1 MIILKDC
8 LKYFHRGSVNEVLA
22 LNKMSLHIKE
32 GEFVTVIGSN
42 GAGKS
47 SLLNCIGG
55 SFLIDSGTLRI
66 CNHDMSKWPEHKR
79 ATHISRVFQD
89 PMQGTCPS
97 ATIQQNLALALRRGK
112 PRRLSKGV
120 KDEYLSQF
128 REVLS
133 QLSLGL
139 ENRLGDRVG
148 LLSGG
153 QRQAITML
161 MATLLRPDVL
171 LLDEHIAALD
181 PKTANQILHITEQ
194 IVAQQN
200 LTTLMI
206 THNMKHAIHFGTRLI
221 MLHQGK
227 VLFDISGE
235 DKKALTVEKLVGMFY
250 QAQGEEL
257 ASDSLLLS

>member
-8 LKYFHRGSVNEVLA
+8 LKYFHRGSVNEVCA

-32 GEFVTVIGSN
+32 GEFITVIGSN

-55 SFLIDSGTLRI
+55 SFLIDSGTLEI
-66 CNHDMSKWPEHKR
+66 CGQDMSKWPEHKR
-79 ATHISRVFQD
+79 AKHISRVFQD

-97 ATIQQNLALALRRGK
+97 ATIKQNLALALRRGMS
-112 PRRLSKGV
+112 RRLSKGV
-120 KDEYLSQF
+120 KDEYLDLF
-128 REVLS
+128 RQVLS

-153 QRQAITML
+153 QRQALTMI
-161 MATLLRPDVL
+161 MATLRRPDLL

-181 PKTANQILHITEQ
+181 PKTAQQILGLTEK
-194 IVAQQN
+194 IVAEQN

-206 THNMKHAIHFGTRLI
+206 THNMKHAIHFGNRLI

-227 VLFDISGE
+227 VLFDIEGE
-235 DKKALTVEKLVGMFY
+235 EKKELTVEKLLAMFY
-250 QAQGEEL
+250 QTQGEEL

>member
-8 LKYFHRGSVNEVLA
+8 VKYFHRGSVNEVLA

-32 GEFVTVIGSN
+32 GEFVSVIGSN

-55 SFLIDSGTLRI
+55 SFLIDSGTLSI
-66 CNHDMSKWPEHKR
+66 CNQDMSKWPEHKR
-79 ATHISRVFQD
+79 AAHISRVFQD

-120 KDEYLSQF
+120 KDEYQSQF
-128 REVLS
+128 KEVLA
-133 QLSLGL
+133 QLALGL
-139 ENRLGDRVG
+139 EDRLGDRVG

-153 QRQAITML
+153 QRQALTML

-194 IVAQQN
+194 IVSQQS

-206 THNMKHAIHFGTRLI
+206 THNMKHAIHFGNRLI

-235 DKKALTVEKLVGMFY
+235 DKKALTVEKLLVMFY

>member
-1 MIILKDC
+1 MITLEDC
-8 LKYFHRGSVNEVLA
+8 TKYFHRGSVNEVLA
-22 LNKMSLHIKE
+22 LNKLSLSIRE
-32 GEFVTVIGSN
+32 SEFVTVIGSN

-47 SLLNCIGG
+47 SLLNCIAGT
-55 SFLIDSGTLRI
+55 FFIDSGSIRI
-66 CNHDMSKWPEHKR
+66 NDREMSKSPEHKR
-79 ATHISRVFQD
+79 AVFISRVFQD
-89 PMQGTCPS
+89 PMKGTCPS
-97 ATIQQNLALALRRGK
+97 ASIEQNLALALRRGL
-112 PRRLSKGV
+112 PRRLTKGV
-120 KDEYLSQF
+120 KEEYREEFRTTLS
-128 REVLS
+128 L
-133 QLSLGL
+133 LGLGL

-161 MATLLRPDVL
+161 MATLRRPEVL

-181 PKTANQILHITEQ
+181 PKTAAQILTLTEKIVTEQ
-194 IVAQQN
+194 K

-206 THNMKHAIHFGTRLI
+206 THNMKHAIHFGNRLI

-235 DKKALTVEKLVGMFY
+235 DKKNLTVEKLLEKFY
-250 QAQGEEL
+250 QNQGEEL